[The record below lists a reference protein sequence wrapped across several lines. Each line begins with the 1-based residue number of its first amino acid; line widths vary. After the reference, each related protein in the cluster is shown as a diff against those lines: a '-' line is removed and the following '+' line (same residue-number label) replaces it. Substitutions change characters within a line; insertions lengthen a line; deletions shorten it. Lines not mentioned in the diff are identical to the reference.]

1 VNYVEIS
8 DLLSKGFTPDQI
20 MLLVSAA
27 GGNSG
32 ENPGGTPEHSEE
44 QPEDPGQDHG
54 GTPEHSEEQ
63 QPEHTDAETHD
74 PAVDALREEI
84 KSLKETLQKQNI
96 INQRFEQPPETADAE
111 KVLAG
116 IIRPPFEEADKK

>member
-1 VNYVEIS
+1 MNYVEIS

-27 GGNSG
+27 GGKSG
-32 ENPGGTPEHSEE
+32 DNHGDNHEHSEE
-44 QPEDPGQDHG
+44 QPGDPRQDPG

-63 QPEHTDAETHD
+63 QPEHTDAEAHD
-74 PAVDALREEI
+74 PAVDALRDEI

-96 INQRFEQPPETADAE
+96 INQRFEQPPETADA
-111 KVLAG
+111 L
-116 IIRPPFEEADKK
+116 

>member
-1 VNYVEIS
+1 MNYVEIS

-32 ENPGGTPEHSEE
+32 DNHGDTHEHSEEQTGDPGNTPEHSEE
-44 QPEDPGQDHG
+44 QTQ
-54 GTPEHSEEQ
+54 EHS
-63 QPEHTDAETHD
+63 DAEAHD
-74 PAVDALREEI
+74 SAVAALRDEI

-96 INQRFEQPPETADAE
+96 INQRFDNPPETADAE

-116 IIRPPFEEADKK
+116 IIRPAFEEPDKK

>member
-1 VNYVEIS
+1 MNYVEIS

-32 ENPGGTPEHSEE
+32 DNPRGTPEHSEE

-63 QPEHTDAETHD
+63 QAEHTDAETHD
-74 PAVDALREEI
+74 PAVDALRDEI